1 MARGSRANVFGRK
14 SRAEREIPWQ
24 DEAEPAWEKEG
35 APSFEVRRLGMVVG
49 GSLSKG
55 LTVKLDPGAV
65 IEGVAVGR
73 YVVVQGRRR
82 RFFGIITDVALDST
96 NPMMEKS
103 PPDVSDPFIAQ
114 VISGT
119 GAFGKINVSVQLVLE
134 EGASEPKPA
143 KTIPAHFAPVYNATQ
158 EDVEMVF
165 GSEKEPGKFY
175 IGEPLDMEGIRMVVD
190 MERLAER
197 SSGVFGKSGTGKTF
211 LTRLLLSGLLRDDV
225 ATCLVF
231 DMHNEYGWEAEAEGG
246 RRIKGLRQ
254 LFGDRVA
261 IFTLDPDSANRRQIK
276 YDSAVQIPLSAIE
289 PDDLVTLQSLLG
301 ISEAGINAAYTIHN
315 VWKKEWL
322 ERFLRFDKAD
332 VDLLVEEYNQH
343 PGALSAL
350 QRKLSFLTR
359 LPFFRPEV
367 KEDSVRRMLEH
378 LLNRRSVILEF
389 GRFGR
394 SLEAYIVVANY
405 ITRRIHEEYVR
416 RKEAAEGGFGE
427 EPPQLVIVIEEAHKF
442 LDPAI
447 ARQTIFGVIAREM
460 RKYNVTLLVVDQRP
474 SGIDDEVMSQIATR
488 ITCLL
493 DNEADI
499 RAVLSGVSGAGA
511 LRDILAH
518 LDTRQQALILGHA
531 VPMPVV
537 IKVREYGTPEFYAS
551 LNARERISAEDAGAL
566 LWGTEEDDEFFA

>member
-1 MARGSRANVFGRK
+1 
-14 SRAEREIPWQ
+14 
-24 DEAEPAWEKEG
+24 
-35 APSFEVRRLGMVVG
+35 
-49 GSLSKG
+49 
-55 LTVKLDPGAV
+55 
-65 IEGVAVGR
+65 
-73 YVVVQGRRR
+73 
-82 RFFGIITDVALDST
+82 
-96 NPMMEKS
+96 
-103 PPDVSDPFIAQ
+103 
-114 VISGT
+114 
-119 GAFGKINVSVQLVLE
+119 
-134 EGASEPKPA
+134 
-143 KTIPAHFAPVYNATQ
+143 
-158 EDVEMVF
+158 
-165 GSEKEPGKFY
+165 
-175 IGEPLDMEGIRMVVD
+175 
-190 MERLAER
+190 
-197 SSGVFGKSGTGKTF
+197 
-211 LTRLLLSGLLRDDV
+211 LLLSGLLREDV

-231 DMHNEYGWEAEAEGG
+231 DMHNEYGWESEGEGG
-246 RRIKGLRQ
+246 KRVKGLRQ
-254 LFGDRVA
+254 LFGDQVA
-261 IFTLDPDSANRRQIK
+261 IFTLDPDSANRRRIK

-289 PDDLVTLQSLLG
+289 PDDLVTLQNLLG
-301 ISEAGINAAYTIHN
+301 ISEAGINAAYAIHN

-322 ERFLRFDKAD
+322 ERFLRFDKGD
-332 VDLLVEEYNQH
+332 IDFLVEEYNQH

-367 KEDSVRRMLEH
+367 KEDTVRLMLEH
-378 LLNRRSVILEF
+378 LLNRRSVVLEF

-394 SLEAYIVVANY
+394 SLEAYIIVANY

-416 RKEAAEGGFGE
+416 RKEAAEGGLGE

-537 IKVREYGTPEFYAS
+537 VKVREYGTPEFYAS
-551 LNARERISAEDAGAL
+551 LNAGGRLPPEDTKAL
-566 LWGTEEDDEFFA
+566 LWGTEEDDYF